1 MCSLF
6 YLFQA
11 SFISEIPCQLAHLH
25 FIPLSGFS
33 SFHTLS
39 TFGLQSKSQKV
50 IWRRTQ
56 PQLLGEPRSKFDF
69 QNQKDHTK
77 RINLRGGRGKVRE
90 SRFEKEN
97 FFLTNWGW
105 PVIPLVFGIYI
116 KLFMPR
122 IVLNRYISKGT
133 KFKIWEIYFSCF
145 IVD

>member
-77 RINLRGGRGKVRE
+77 RINLRGGWREGAGKQ
-90 SRFEKEN
+90 
-97 FFLTNWGW
+97 
-105 PVIPLVFGIYI
+105 I
-116 KLFMPR
+116 
-122 IVLNRYISKGT
+122 
-133 KFKIWEIYFSCF
+133 
-145 IVD
+145 

>member
-1 MCSLF
+1 MFLILSISGKFHKRNSMLTSTFTFCHYQDFLLF
-6 YLFQA
+6 IL
-11 SFISEIPCQLAHLH
+11 CQLLVFKVKARKLYGGE
-25 FIPLSGFS
+25 LSHSWG
-33 SFHTLS
+33 
-39 TFGLQSKSQKV
+39 
-50 IWRRTQ
+50 
-56 PQLLGEPRSKFDF
+56 
-69 QNQKDHTK
+69 NQEANLIFKIK
-77 RINLRGGRGKVRE
+77 RITRSASIWEEGRGKVLLE

-133 KFKIWEIYFSCF
+133 KFKIWEIYFGCF